1 MNDHAPENYPPA
13 TVSTTE
19 NYPSFHDVT
28 VNHAA
33 PLIADDYSRS
43 QNYPLNVQD
52 GPRYRPGYDEST
64 LERTDLEKN
73 PVNGFNYQA
82 QSGESL
88 DQETVQRP
96 KSHEFDGKAENSD
109 FELATTVEPRLRT
122 PEEQRYSQIYEV
134 NVPQN
139 QPEYS
144 LTGQDNLHRVESDKI
159 QTGVDE
165 DNPNE
170 RPIFIPL
177 PENKQEDYELP
188 VSPTEIPL
196 SDVREFTF
204 TAKIAKISFIKSY
217 YCQIDTHWQ
226 KVNVEYN
233 KNTTFNART
242 FANIFP

>member
-1 MNDHAPENYPPA
+1 M
-13 TVSTTE
+13 
-19 NYPSFHDVT
+19 
-28 VNHAA
+28 NHATA
-33 PLIADDYSRS
+33 LISDDYSRS
-43 QNYPLNVQD
+43 QNYPQNVQD
-52 GPRYRPGYDEST
+52 GPRYRPSYDEST

-88 DQETVQRP
+88 DQEVVQRP
-96 KSHEFDGKAENSD
+96 KNYQLDGKAENSD
-109 FELATTVEPRLRT
+109 FELATTVDPRLRT
-122 PEEQRYSQIYEV
+122 PEEQRYSQVYEV

-159 QTGVDE
+159 EAGVD
-165 DNPNE
+165 DGNPNE

-196 SDVREFTF
+196 SDVRKFTF
-204 TAKIAKISFIKSY
+204 TRLMKAKISLIKSLLSNWWLLDKSQ
-217 YCQIDTHWQ
+217 C
-226 KVNVEYN
+226 N
-233 KNTTFNART
+233 KNPTFNACT
-242 FANIFP
+242 FANLSIKNTFLL